1 MRWTPTRGPRDPWT
15 PRGGWSVVEYLRPST
30 PAHRRRAGALCASP
44 YSLPSL
50 LFSKQKRPP
59 EQHFA
64 LRVAFLSFDVADVFC
79 RRKEY
84 GNVRCAL
91 TAGVKAMEMHAM
103 RRPVYGGP
111 ARIGRK
117 KMAAQR
123 YRAGGPGVLWTPGR
137 RPPHRNGGNFGSFGH
152 ERTTIIREVVKKM
165 AAKPNPIT
173 KQQGHAR

>member
-1 MRWTPTRGPRDPWT
+1 MHRCSFVTERTKGTTVSMRWTPTRGPRDPWT
-15 PRGGWSVVEYLRPST
+15 PREISFAAGFIRPSAA
-30 PAHRRRAGALCASP
+30 PHRRRGAARRASP

-91 TAGVKAMEMHAM
+91 TAGVKAMEMHAG
-103 RRPVYGGP
+103 RRPVYGGAP
-111 ARIGRK
+111 RHPPKI
-117 KMAAQR
+117 AANATTRGVQ
-123 YRAGGPGVLWTPGR
+123 GSCGPLVGGR
-137 RPPHRNGGNFGSFGH
+137 RIETAGRG
-152 ERTTIIREVVKKM
+152 
-165 AAKPNPIT
+165 A
-173 KQQGHAR
+173 